1 MYPVGHSL
9 LSLKDDEWKRVRSIL
24 TPSCLNPILFF
35 QSMEELDVYPVG
47 HSLLSLKD
55 DEWKRVRSIL
65 TPSFSSAKI
74 KQVHVPQV

>member
-1 MYPVGHSL
+1 MLHAL
-9 LSLKDDEWKRVRSIL
+9 HKK
-24 TPSCLNPILFF
+24 TCLNPILFF